1 MITDLK
7 AFCRLF
13 YASFAIPVS
22 YYHISSGDSC
32 SFPAVLGDQSLFKN
46 PPSGFFH
53 FHQNPDYFIS
63 EVVWIFR
70 EYPGSF

>member
-22 YYHISSGDSC
+22 YYHIPSGDSS

-46 PPSGFFH
+46 PPSRILSFSPKSGLFCFK
-53 FHQNPDYFIS
+53 
-63 EVVWIFR
+63 VVWIFR